1 MIDIAEL
8 RSVAKVELAKK
19 DNNSV
24 LNHVVLACEYSKLLK
39 NKLTSKD
46 IEKLTELKEQME
58 EALYMQYIETIDVM
72 IELLTSPGHVTTLAR
87 RSNILGND
95 NLKNEKLMMMIQ
107 ETGLFKRMWK
117 DYSRVK
123 KDVADSILLD
133 RYIPVYDMVLNN
145 LFKNH
150 CNNLQ
155 SLVDFNNQFQRFDG
169 SLVDDLLTKVNELGS
184 DKTMQLLNDFSS
196 NAGPFAKLPI
206 GYRAVRFDSLEN
218 TTIDEKLNFFSDQR
232 FSYDVK
238 KYGMETMASDIITTA
253 NDVKIKKYLQDKKN

>member
-1 MIDIAEL
+1 MMCYCINYQLGGNVMIDIAEL

-24 LNHVVLACEYSKLLK
+24 LNHVVLVCEYSKLLK

-107 ETGLFKRMWK
+107 ETGLFKRMWE

-145 LFKNH
+145 
-150 CNNLQ
+150 
-155 SLVDFNNQFQRFDG
+155 
-169 SLVDDLLTKVNELGS
+169 
-184 DKTMQLLNDFSS
+184 
-196 NAGPFAKLPI
+196 I
-206 GYRAVRFDSLEN
+206 
-218 TTIDEKLNFFSDQR
+218 
-232 FSYDVK
+232 
-238 KYGMETMASDIITTA
+238 
-253 NDVKIKKYLQDKKN
+253 